1 MSFVAEVDIR
11 EVGPRDGLQ
20 IEEPIGTDAKLE
32 FIDAL
37 VATGVRRIEVTSFVS
52 PRAIPSLADAEAV
65 AAQLKRWP
73 DVEFSALVAGMGGVR
88 RALAAG
94 VTRLEYVV
102 SASDGHSRANVGRS
116 SEESIALIAP
126 IAELVHEAG
135 GHLEVIVAIAFD
147 CPFDGPTPPQRVA
160 EIARRAVE
168 DGADALA
175 VADTIGTATPIRVT
189 DVLGRVLA
197 AAPGVDV
204 GLHLHNT
211 RGQGL
216 ANAWAAYTLGIRQ
229 FDSSVGGLGGCPFAP
244 GASGNIATE
253 ELVYMF
259 EDGGIPTG
267 VDIDRALDAARL
279 ISGHLGKKLPSGM
292 LAAGGPPVP
301 SPRPA

>member
-1 MSFVAEVDIR
+1 MSAVDIR

-37 VATGVRRIEVTSFVS
+37 VATGVKRIEVTSFVS
-52 PRAIPSLADAEAV
+52 PRAVPSLADAEAV
-65 AAQLKRWP
+65 AAELKRWP
-73 DVEFSALVAGMGGVR
+73 DVEFSALVAGMGGVK
-88 RALAAG
+88 RALASG

-102 SASDGHSRANVGRS
+102 SASDGHSQANVGRS

-160 EIARRAVE
+160 EIAARALE
-168 DGADALA
+168 SGADALA

-189 DVLGRVLA
+189 DVLQRVLA
-197 AAPGVDV
+197 VAPGVDV
-204 GLHLHNT
+204 GLHLHDT

-216 ANAWAAYTLGIRQ
+216 ANAWAAYSLGIRQ

-259 EDGGIPTG
+259 EDGGVDTG
-267 VDIDRALDAARL
+267 IDIHRALDAARL
-279 ISGHLGKKLPSGM
+279 ISRHLGKTLPSGL

-301 SPRPA
+301 GPRP

>member
-1 MSFVAEVDIR
+1 MTGVDIR

-20 IEEPIGTDAKLE
+20 IEDPISTDAKLE

-52 PRAIPSLADAEAV
+52 PRAVPALADAEAV
-65 AAQLKRWP
+65 AAQLNRWP
-73 DVEFSALVAGMGGVR
+73 GVSFSALVAGMGGVK

-94 VTRLEYVV
+94 VKRLEYVV
-102 SASDGHSRANVGRS
+102 SASDGHSQANVGRS
-116 SEESIALIAP
+116 SEESVALIAP
-126 IAELVHEAG
+126 IAEAVHAAG

-160 EIARRAVE
+160 DIARRAIE
-168 DGADALA
+168 SGADALA
-175 VADTIGTATPIRVT
+175 VADTIGTATPVRT
-189 DVLGRVLA
+189 ADVLRRVGA

-204 GLHLHNT
+204 GLHLHDT

-216 ANAWAAYTLGIRQ
+216 ANAWAAYSQGVRQ
-229 FDSSVGGLGGCPFAP
+229 FDASVGGLGGCPFAP

-259 EDGGIPTG
+259 EDGGIATG
-267 VDIDRALDAARL
+267 IDLDRTLDAARVAQRL
-279 ISGHLGKKLPSGM
+279 LGKTLPSGL
-292 LAAGGPPVP
+292 LAAGGPP
-301 SPRPA
+301 SPTTG